1 MDISKAV
8 TSHLRNFSTFHE
20 DLNKYVKLSFASFN
34 YLSKYSNNSKEL
46 SDLIAELIK
55 GAGERWYPT
64 NYVDPHYE
72 LKNLKYQLTE
82 SAIMRVYSSFEVFL
96 DEITGS
102 YEQYATNNPINIS
115 ESEYGTTAL
124 KLFAKFNW
132 STKNIEYLLPVYHF
146 YNVARHC
153 IVHQMGKANKELI
166 KLSVSDDFLNAI
178 KNWPTVIPGGQLS
191 APPTIND
198 NRKINLN
205 PHHAITY
212 SDVCYRLAKEINGRL
227 VEMVGYKYIVKF
239 VAINRILK
247 AEKLNFPPCKDSY
260 HYLKYILK
268 EEYNITEIEFP
279 QIREV
284 LEEYNTP
291 RNLNKFF

>member
-1 MDISKAV
+1 V
-8 TSHLRNFSTFHE
+8 QLFQ
-20 DLNKYVKLSFASFN
+20 
-34 YLSKYSNNSKEL
+34 
-46 SDLIAELIK
+46 
-55 GAGERWYPT
+55 
-64 NYVDPHYE
+64 
-72 LKNLKYQLTE
+72 KYQLTE

-284 LEEYNTP
+284 LEEEGIRQDCYKKHKA
-291 RNLNKFF
+291 LLSKFI